1 MILSKNVNEFD
12 PAPANRFLPKNL
24 KLVGY
29 ARSKLSNDDLHK
41 KIRDYLK
48 GDDKIKDEFLS
59 RVSYVQ
65 GSYDGDEGFQV
76 SIINPLSKRPPDA

>member
-1 MILSKNVNEFD
+1 MSHLSHLISSKNVNEFD

-48 GDDKIKDEFLS
+48 GDDKTKEEFLS

-76 SIINPLSKRPPDA
+76 SIINSL